1 MSVQSIIK
9 SVVRDNIRSIMEE
22 ESSHKK
28 LSEDLESGLF
38 GSVVQEG
45 ESDNVTLIES
55 IEQRIIEEGS
65 ARTRTWTIENNG
77 IVHIVVEDSKG
88 SAGVTTI
95 DENDITATR
104 VPNAKQKVRELI
116 DEGGVL
122 QTNRRV
128 LMSILRSRMND
139 IGRFLRRTILS
150 KRGMFFIAVGVLSVV
165 AIVIGF
171 GNLTPTLLSIGA
183 RLGLSD
189 TFSSQSGE
197 VVAEFEPP
205 EVPTTP

>member
-1 MSVQSIIK
+1 MSMQSIIK
-9 SVVRDNIRSIMEE
+9 GVVRDNIRSIMEE
-22 ESSHKK
+22 GSDHKK

-45 ESDNVTLIES
+45 ESDDITITES
-55 IEQRIIEEGS
+55 IEQRIIEEGAS
-65 ARTRTWTIENNG
+65 RTRTWTIENNG
-77 IVHIVVEDSKG
+77 IVHIIVEDSKG
-88 SAGVTTI
+88 AAGVTTI
-95 DENDITATR
+95 DEDHITATR
-104 VPNAKQKVRELI
+104 VPNARHKVKELI
-116 DEGGVL
+116 DEGGTL

-139 IGRFLRRTILS
+139 IGRFLRRTILT

-171 GNLTPTLLSIGA
+171 GNLTPTLLSIGT

-197 VVAEFEPP
+197 VVAEFEPT